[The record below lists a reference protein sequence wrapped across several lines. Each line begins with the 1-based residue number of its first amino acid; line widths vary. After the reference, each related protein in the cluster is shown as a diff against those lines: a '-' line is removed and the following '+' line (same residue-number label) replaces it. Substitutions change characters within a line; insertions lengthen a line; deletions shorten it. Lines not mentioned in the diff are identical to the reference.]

1 MRISNP
7 RILVAVCLG
16 YFMAVLDSTVVNVA
30 LPDMAHGLGAGIA
43 GMQWVV
49 DGYALLFASLLLP
62 AGALGDRWGNRGTFA
77 IGLALFTVSSVLCG
91 IAPNLGTLIAFRGIQ
106 GIGAAIQVPASL
118 ALLRNHYHN
127 PEERAYAIG
136 IWAAAT
142 GLAVAAGPVVGGV
155 LTHAFSW
162 RSVFLVNLPVGIGG
176 IYLTLRHVPPV
187 PPAPARDADIGTQL
201 LAVTALAAIT
211 FALIQGGPWG
221 WTSPAVAGAGVLAVV
236 AGALW
241 FRSERRAAHPLL
253 PLDLFKNPTYSAANA
268 VGFALSF
275 GFYGQLFLMS
285 LFFQNIQHF
294 GALKAGLAIL
304 PQTLVMSGVNFA
316 SGRLTARHGARAP
329 LVWGLTLGGVGLL
342 GLGQLTAT
350 SALTVAVLPML
361 AVGVGSALTM
371 PAMTAT
377 AIEHTPRERA
387 GIGAAVLNAAR
398 QVGGVVGIALL
409 GAFVAGTHFMGGF
422 PWGMRLAGAL
432 FLGGALLS
440 WNSVER
446 GPSLRAPKARSA

>member
-30 LPDMAHGLGAGIA
+30 LPDMAHSLGTGIS

-77 IGLALFTVSSVLCG
+77 LGLALFTVSSVLCG
-91 IAPNLGTLIAFRGIQ
+91 IAPSLSSLIVFRGIQ

-118 ALLRNHYHN
+118 ALLRNHYHDQK
-127 PEERAYAIG
+127 ERAYAIG

-155 LTHAFSW
+155 LTHAFGW
-162 RSVFLVNLPVGIGG
+162 RSVFLVNLPIGIGG
-176 IYLTLRHVPPV
+176 VYLTLKHVPPV
-187 PPAPARDADIGTQL
+187 PRTPVDADIGTQL
-201 LAVTALAAIT
+201 LAVTALAAVT

-221 WTSPAVAGAGVLAVV
+221 WTSPAVLGAGALAVV
-236 AGALW
+236 TGALW
-241 FRSERRAAHPLL
+241 LRAERRAVHPLL
-253 PLDLFKNPTYSAANA
+253 PLDLFQNPTYSAANA

-294 GALKAGLAIL
+294 SALKAGLAIL

-316 SGRLTARHGARAP
+316 SGRLTARYGARVP
-329 LVWGLTLGGVGLL
+329 LVWGLSIGGVGLL

-377 AIEHTPRERA
+377 AIEHTPKERA

-398 QVGGVVGIALL
+398 QVGGVFGIALL

-432 FLGGALLS
+432 YLGAGVLS
-440 WNSVER
+440 WTSVER
-446 GPSLRAPKARSA
+446 EAKSLKHVQRV

>member
-1 MRISNP
+1 MTRISHP

-30 LPDMAHGLGAGIA
+30 LPDMAHGLGTGIA

-77 IGLALFTVSSVLCG
+77 LGLALFTGSSVLCG

-118 ALLRNHYHN
+118 ALLRNHYHD
-127 PEERAYAIG
+127 PKERAYAIG

-155 LTHAFSW
+155 LTHAFGW
-162 RSVFLVNLPVGIGG
+162 RSVFLVNLPVGIAGV
-176 IYLTLRHVPPV
+176 YLTLRHVPPV
-187 PPAPARDADIGTQL
+187 PRTPVDADIGTQA
-201 LAVTALAAIT
+201 LAVTSLAAIT
-211 FALIQGGPWG
+211 FALIQGGVWG
-221 WTSPAVAGAGVLAVV
+221 WTSPVVLG
-236 AGALW
+236 AGALALGTGVFW
-241 FRSERRAAHPLL
+241 LRAERKAAHPLL
-253 PLDLFKNPTYSAANA
+253 PLDLFRNPTYSAANA

-285 LFFQNIQHF
+285 LFFQDVQHF

-316 SGRLTARHGARAP
+316 SGRLTARYGARPP
-329 LVWGLTLGGVGLL
+329 LVWGLGIGGVGLL
-342 GLGQLTAT
+342 GLGQLRAT
-350 SALTVAVLPML
+350 STLAVAVLPML
-361 AVGVGSALTM
+361 AVGIGSALTM

-377 AIEHTPRERA
+377 AIEHTPKERA

-432 FLGGALLS
+432 FLGAGVLS
-440 WNSVER
+440 WTSVER
-446 GPSLRAPKARSA
+446 TPQER

>member
-7 RILVAVCLG
+7 RILAAVCLG

-30 LPDMAHGLGAGIA
+30 LPDMAQNLGTGIS

-77 IGLALFTVSSVLCG
+77 LGLALFTGSSVLCG
-91 IAPNLGTLIAFRGIQ
+91 IAPNLGSLIAFRGIQ

-118 ALLRNHYHN
+118 ALLRNHYHDQR
-127 PEERAYAIG
+127 ERAYAIG

-155 LTHAFSW
+155 LTHWFTW
-162 RSVFLVNLPVGIGG
+162 RSVFLVNLPIGIGG
-176 IYLTLRHVPPV
+176 VYLTLKHVPPV
-187 PPAPARDADIGTQL
+187 PRTPVDADIGTQM
-201 LAVTALAAIT
+201 LAVTALAAVT
-211 FALIQGGPWG
+211 FALIQGGVWG
-221 WTSPAVAGAGVLAVV
+221 WTSPSVLG
-236 AGALW
+236 AGALALGTGALW
-241 FRSERRAAHPLL
+241 LSAERRAEHPPL
-253 PLDLFKNPTYSAANA
+253 PLDLFRNPTYGAANA

-294 GALKAGLAIL
+294 SALRAGLAIL

-316 SGRLTARHGARAP
+316 SGRLTARYGARPP
-329 LVWGLTLGGVGLL
+329 LVWGLTIGGIGLL

-350 SALTVAVLPML
+350 SALAVAVLPML

-377 AIEHTPRERA
+377 AIEHTPKERA

-398 QVGGVVGIALL
+398 QVGGVFGIALL
-409 GAFVAGTHFMGGF
+409 GAFVAGTHFMAGF

-440 WNSVER
+440 WTSVE
-446 GPSLRAPKARSA
+446 PLAPEH